1 MTIASTPELR
11 PLSMGQLL
19 DRAIRLYRNN
29 FWTFT
34 GIVALT
40 QIPATILNIILT
52 VAIANYNAPEPTF
65 GTSENEFLD
74 AFLLGLGTVP
84 PWSITA
90 SLAIGFLGFLLTMF
104 AYSGIIH
111 SVAQNYLGKDV
122 DLSSALGYASK
133 NWLSLFWPLVLA
145 FLFGFL
151 IAIYW
156 IFVPLLGWLT
166 GLGMFIFWGSAA
178 AFLVIPIVIL
188 EKKRSFEAI
197 ARAWELG
204 RKRFWWL
211 ILFNLI
217 LLAFSWIIIQGPSL
231 LIATAVSQ
239 FGGFGLVSIE
249 SQIIQQ
255 IVNTLLSAIYLPLQL
270 TCYTLMYFDLR
281 VRFEGLDLSLM
292 AVSDDEG
299 GVEVDQLLQN
309 APKADPKMAPTG
321 EEWLWFL
328 MLSIIIYL
336 LIVIFYA
343 IIFAVLIASL
353 RF

>member
-1 MTIASTPELR
+1 MASMSTPELR

-52 VAIANYNAPEPTF
+52 VAIASYDSPSPTF
-65 GTSENEFLD
+65 NTSDNEFLD
-74 AFLLGLGTVP
+74 AFLVGFNALP
-84 PWSITA
+84 PWAFTA

-104 AYSGIIH
+104 AYAGVIQ
-111 SVAQNYLGKDV
+111 SVAENYFGREV
-122 DLSSALGYASK
+122 DLEIALRKASK
-133 NWLSLFWPLVLA
+133 SWMSLFWPLILA
-145 FLFGFL
+145 ILFGIL
-151 IAIYW
+151 LAIFW
-156 IFVPLLGWLT
+156 IFVPLLGWFT
-166 GLGMFIFWGSAA
+166 GLGMLIFWANVGA
-178 AFLVIPIVIL
+178 LLIIPIVIL

-217 LLAFSWIIIQGPSL
+217 LLVFSWIIIQGPSL
-231 LIATAVSQ
+231 LIATLVAQ
-239 FGGFGLVSIE
+239 FGGFGLVSVE

-255 IVNTLLSAIYLPLQL
+255 IVNTLLSAVYLPLQL
-270 TCYTLMYFDLR
+270 TCYTLIYFDMR

-292 AVSDDEG
+292 AASDDDG
-299 GVEVDQLLQN
+299 AVDVDKLLLS
-309 APKADPKMAPTG
+309 APKADPKLAPTG
-321 EEWLWFL
+321 EEWLWFFL
-328 MLSIIIYL
+328 LSIMLYI

-343 IIFAVLIASL
+343 IILVALFASL